1 MAGLADV
8 LARVQ
13 DDLAFREQLLHDPLK
28 ALAGYELTSADLRA
42 LAASLADATGPPART
57 IADLF
62 DLSGRDQGDVPR
74 DE

>member
-13 DDLAFREQLLHDPLK
+13 DDHAFREQLLHDPLK

-57 IADLF
+57 LADLF
-62 DLSGRDQGDVPR
+62 DLTGSGQGDVSR